1 MTIMWLLLL
10 CALAACL
17 AEVGSLRSECRPK
30 IGGVCAV
37 RALAGSRIEP
47 CNNRSVAKMGQSQRL
62 QLAVILARRGWDDD
76 DYSDP
81 DQVVPQRKI
90 RRLS

>member
-1 MTIMWLLLL
+1 
-10 CALAACL
+10 
-17 AEVGSLRSECRPK
+17 LRSECRPK

-37 RALAGSRIEP
+37 RALAGSRIGP
-47 CNNRSVAKMGQSQRL
+47 CDNRFVAKMGQSKRF

-81 DQVVPQRKI
+81 DQVVPPRKI